1 VDPRGQTA
9 DLLLPGHDAGDVR
22 RIPGHN
28 AGDVRRIRGGC
39 PKDPW
44 RCFETFPLNADDMEA
59 PEKDPGWCWRLCNF
73 FSFPITR
80 VLTILAAGV
89 VLFLGYH
96 RVCEMSEEGVVQQ
109 PASSLVA
116 FSYVDLGVDLP
127 RQLCSST

>member
-1 VDPRGQTA
+1 VVSTSPESANTDDHTIAPPDCRSSARWT
-9 DLLLPGHDAGDVR
+9 R
-22 RIPGHN
+22 C
-28 AGDVRRIRGGC
+28 GGC

-127 RQLCSST
+127 RQRCSST